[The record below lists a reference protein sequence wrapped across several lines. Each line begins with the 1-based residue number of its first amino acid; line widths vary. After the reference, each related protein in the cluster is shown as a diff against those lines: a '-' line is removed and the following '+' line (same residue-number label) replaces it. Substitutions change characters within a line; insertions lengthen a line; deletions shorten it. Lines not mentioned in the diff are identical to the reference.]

1 LAKSQFHN
9 VLAWGQ
15 EESHLQKIQRK
26 FLNYFPKE
34 GRVVDLGSGRGIFLD
49 LLGQA
54 GFDPVGVEMDQTMYD
69 LSTKQGHKVN
79 FGEAL
84 DFLQKSS
91 EKYDGIFA
99 SHVIEH
105 MEIESGKALIE
116 AMKSHLKPGGVMI
129 IITPRPGSLWSSE
142 NFWLDTTHV
151 RPYPFELMK
160 RLVAPLE
167 IVAGGIEPDSDPTKD
182 YSQLAKI
189 KLAVRKRLI
198 GPELYDFTYGG
209 GVSYIVAKLNG

>member
-49 LLGQA
+49 LL
-54 GFDPVGVEMDQTMYD
+54 
-69 LSTKQGHKVN
+69 
-79 FGEAL
+79 GEAL